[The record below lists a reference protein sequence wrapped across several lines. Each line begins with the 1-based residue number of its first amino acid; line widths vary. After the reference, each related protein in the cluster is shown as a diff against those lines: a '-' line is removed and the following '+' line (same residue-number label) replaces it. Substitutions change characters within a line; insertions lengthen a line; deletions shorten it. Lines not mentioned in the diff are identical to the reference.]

1 MTEPIVIRMWGPDR
15 RLLFPFPF
23 PGVIRVLPVLSVI
36 ASTTFLV
43 VLNPHFLPP
52 AWSPFRALLLLSL
65 GAHLGLISVL
75 IFGSVFAQPGGP
87 EAAEGASGPAVL
99 VDWRYVPL
107 ALAFLTI
114 GAIAYANWPALR
126 QVPTWIAV

>member
-1 MTEPIVIRMWGPDR
+1 MAEPIVIRMWGPDR

-36 ASTTFLV
+36 ASTAFLV
-43 VLNPHFLPP
+43 LKTYSLPL
-52 AWSPFRALLLLSL
+52 AWSPFQTLLLLSA
-65 GAHLGLISVL
+65 GAQLGLISVL
-75 IFGSVFAQPGGP
+75 IFGSVFAQPGGA